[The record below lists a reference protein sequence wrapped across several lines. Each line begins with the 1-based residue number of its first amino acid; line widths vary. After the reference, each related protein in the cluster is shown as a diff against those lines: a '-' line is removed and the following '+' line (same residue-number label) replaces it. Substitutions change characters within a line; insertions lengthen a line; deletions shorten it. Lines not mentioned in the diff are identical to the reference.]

1 MARLNYFVFKLVLC
15 YNIAKI
21 MKIKDRA
28 AFFDIDETLVKGQT
42 QKFLA
47 LVAFKEGKIGLFKLL
62 GLLFFFARYK
72 LGLVK
77 NIEEIMEASYAI
89 VKGWPATEADRLIKK
104 SFEHGIKQKIFPEGE
119 RLIKKLKKDGC
130 RIILVSNTLQQIV
143 DLLVDY
149 LGAETGIGTTLVEK
163 NGVLEGKIG
172 RLVYGQNKVKYLQE
186 SFGRQIDFKKS
197 SAYTDNKSDLP
208 LLELVG
214 RPVVVNPDLTLKAEA
229 TKRNWPVMKFKI

>member
-1 MARLNYFVFKLVLC
+1 
-15 YNIAKI
+15 

-47 LVAFKEGKIGLFKLL
+47 LIAFKEGKIGLLKLL
-62 GLLFFFARYK
+62 SLLFFFARYK

-77 NIEEIMEASYAI
+77 DIREIMEASYAI
-89 VKGWPATEADRLIKK
+89 VKGWPVTEANRLIKK
-104 SFEHGIKQKIFPEGE
+104 SFEYGIKQKIFPEGE
-119 RLIKKLKKDGC
+119 KLIKKLKKEGY

-149 LGAETGIGTTLVEK
+149 FDAEAGIGTTLAEK

-186 SFGRQIDFKKS
+186 FYGNQIDFKKS
-197 SAYTDNKSDLP
+197 AAYTDNKSDLP

-214 RPVVVNPDLTLKAEA
+214 RPVVVNPDLTLKSEA
-229 TKRNWPVMKFKI
+229 AKRNWQVINFDLT

>member
-1 MARLNYFVFKLVLC
+1 
-15 YNIAKI
+15 
-21 MKIKDRA
+21 MKTKDRA

-47 LVAFKEGKIGLFKLL
+47 LVAFKEGKIGLLKLAS
-62 GLLFFFARYK
+62 LLLFFARYK

-89 VKGWPATEADRLIKK
+89 VKGWPAAEADRLIKK

-119 RLIKKLKKDGC
+119 RLIKKLKKDGY

-149 LGAETGIGTTLVEK
+149 LGAETGIGTTLAEK

-172 RLVYGQNKVKYLQE
+172 RLMYNENKVKYLRE
-186 SFGRQIDFKKS
+186 MFGDRIDFKKS
-197 SAYTDNKSDLP
+197 AAYTDNKSDLP
-208 LLELVG
+208 LLKLVG
-214 RPVVVNPDLTLKAEA
+214 RPVAVNPDFTLKAEA
-229 TKRNWPVMKFKI
+229 EKRGWEIINFRI